1 MRNDSFYHLLRW
13 GKQATTSALGCL
25 ASACSLHFTSD
36 VVQMNVCIQTLH
48 CIYTSTRYW
57 IWKTPN
63 SVFKHTK
70 CISQINNY
78 INISSKVS
86 KGDHLNGHSFLVS
99 FQLAA
104 CNKIIISENPK
115 SNRLNLKFSDPS
127 SKTVN
132 LIRSCY
138 VWFTFSGLPCLLQV
152 LLTSHLRF
160 LCVSSTHLDKNT
172 NPNFPERRTNRKRNG
187 IIIPWERSI
196 WMWVSLMGLGP
207 FSYWP
212 EELEYSL

>member
-1 MRNDSFYHLLRW
+1 MLGLSVLPAFHFRCCADECLHTNLALYIYIHQQVIEYERHPTQYSNIRNAYHR
-13 GKQATTSALGCL
+13 S
-25 ASACSLHFTSD
+25 
-36 VVQMNVCIQTLH
+36 
-48 CIYTSTRYW
+48 
-57 IWKTPN
+57 
-63 SVFKHTK
+63 
-70 CISQINNY
+70 INC

-127 SKTVN
+127 SQTVN

-196 WMWVSLMGLGP
+196 
-207 FSYWP
+207 
-212 EELEYSL
+212 